1 MARISRR
8 KFIKQS
14 AIAGAG
20 TVLASNAII
29 AAPDLLLNKRVSPD
43 TEGGELLFVPY
54 YVQKGMGP
62 HLYELAWATDEDWD
76 TFYSNIEITQKGISI
91 SDTKGIEKFGINV
104 RWNVE
109 GFGWT
114 NITADNGGEYYSL
127 PAFGKTKNFN
137 LNYEL
142 CKSRVVRNRSR
153 LKILKE
159 SGWQPSTE
167 VMTFVNLSEQFNE
180 DATKK
185 ISDANSCA
193 TLAQS
198 GLNYALWAS
207 EMMETEKAKFDIALR
222 GKRDDFYF
230 GCDARS
236 FYQMYQDTFL
246 ELFSE
251 LFNYAN
257 ITFVVE
263 GDGMMSDYQTSPG
276 VIQPET
282 RALLI
287 KKLNERGIKCQE
299 RLLFWFH
306 DCCIPDWLRNM
317 KYDDLLKYAEKLT
330 YDTMKYYGDILY
342 AMEVVNELHDWANEL
357 QLNHEQITELV
368 RLINDVAKSEAPN
381 VKRTINNCCPFAEY
395 IQLKSYSKRE
405 AIYPQRSPYKFSKDL
420 IEAGIDFDILEQQM
434 YFPYRDLQDTILMI
448 EKLATLGKPMQLSE
462 VGVPGGSSNYS
473 VKNDTVPISREPYL
487 WHQPWNE
494 HTQADWL
501 EGIYTLAYSKE
512 FIQAC
517 NWFDFV
523 DPYYFMENGGL
534 LRSPKGEKKEAYYR
548 LAKIQ
553 ENWKN
558 LPKIK

>member
-1 MARISRR
+1 VNRISRR

-14 AIAGAG
+14 SIAGAG
-20 TVLASNAII
+20 TILASNAVF
-29 AAPDLLLNKRVSPD
+29 AAPELLLNTRISKN
-43 TEGGELLFVPY
+43 TEGGELLFVPHF
-54 YVQKGMGP
+54 VQKGRGP
-62 HLYELAWATDEDWD
+62 NLYELAWATDVEWD
-76 TFYSNIEITQKGISI
+76 TFYSNIGITEKGISI
-91 SDTKGIEKFGINV
+91 SDTKGVEKFGINV

-114 NITADNGGEYYSL
+114 NITADNGGELYSL
-127 PAFGKTKNFN
+127 PSSGKSESLN

-153 LKILKE
+153 LNDLKK
-159 SGWQPSTE
+159 SGWIPTSE
-167 VMTFVNLSEQFNE
+167 VMMFVNLSEQFYE
-180 DATKK
+180 DASKK
-185 ISDANSCA
+185 LNDDLNCA
-193 TLAQS
+193 TMAHS

-207 EMMETEKAKFDIALR
+207 EKMEIEKAKYDIELR
-222 GKRDDFYF
+222 GRRDDFFF

-246 ELFSE
+246 ELFSD

-257 ITFVVE
+257 ITFVVK
-263 GDGMMSDYQTSPG
+263 GDGMMSDYQTAPG

-282 RALLI
+282 RELLI
-287 KKLNERGIKCQE
+287 RKLNERGIKCQE

-306 DCCIPDWLRNM
+306 DCCIPDWLRDM

-330 YDTMKYYGDILY
+330 YDTMKHFGDSLY

-357 QLNHEQITELV
+357 QLNHEQITELT
-368 RLINDVAKSEAPN
+368 RLINDVAKSVAPN

-395 IQLKSYSKRE
+395 VQLNSYSKKK
-405 AIYPQRSPYKFSKDL
+405 AVFPQRSVYKFSKDL

-434 YFPYRDLQDTILMI
+434 YFPYRDLQDSILLL
-448 EKLATLGKPMQLSE
+448 EKLAALGKPMQLSE
-462 VGVPGGSSNYS
+462 VGIPGGPSNYS
-473 VKNDTVPISREPYL
+473 VKNNTVPMSKEPYL

-501 EGIYTLAYSKE
+501 EDIYTLAYSKP
-512 FIQAC
+512 FIHAS

-523 DPYYFMENGGL
+523 DPYYYMENGGL
-534 LRSPKGEKKEAYYR
+534 LRSPKGEKKEAYHR
-548 LAKIQ
+548 LKNIQ
-553 ENWKN
+553 NNWNN
-558 LPKIK
+558 LPKK

>member
-1 MARISRR
+1 MGRITRR
-8 KFIKQS
+8 KFIKQGS
-14 AIAGAG
+14 IAGAG
-20 TVLASNAII
+20 TFLVSNSIL
-29 AAPDLLLNKRVSPD
+29 AAPELLLKKRVAKN
-43 TEGGELLFVPY
+43 TESGELLFVPHF
-54 YVQKGMGP
+54 VQKGSGP
-62 HLYELAWATDEDWD
+62 HLYELAWATDNDWD
-76 TFYSNIEITQKGISI
+76 TFYSNIAITQEGVSI
-91 SDTKGIEKFGINV
+91 SDTNGIDKFGINV

-109 GFGWT
+109 RFGWI
-114 NITADNGGEYYSL
+114 NITADNGGEFYSL
-127 PAFGKTKNFN
+127 PTTGKKENLN

-142 CKSRVVRNRSR
+142 CKSRVIRNRSR
-153 LKILKE
+153 LSELKK
-159 SGWQPSTE
+159 SGWMPSAE
-167 VMTFVNLSEQFNE
+167 VMMFVNLSEEFYE

-185 ISDANSCA
+185 RNDNLICA
-193 TLAQS
+193 QFAQS

-207 EMMETEKAKFDIALR
+207 ERMELDNAHYEIGIR
-222 GKRDDFYF
+222 GKRENFFF

-257 ITFVVE
+257 ITFVVK
-263 GDGMMSDYQTSPG
+263 GDGMMSDYQTAQG

-282 RALLI
+282 RELLI
-287 KKLNERGIKCQE
+287 RKLNDRGIKCQE

-306 DCCIPDWLRNM
+306 DCCIPDWLREM

-330 YDTMKYYGDILY
+330 YDTMKHFGDMLY

-357 QLNHEQITELV
+357 QLSHEQITELT
-368 RLINDVAKSEAPN
+368 RLINDVAKSTAPN

-395 IQLKSYSKRE
+395 VQLNSYSKRK
-405 AIYPQRSPYKFSKDL
+405 AVYPQRSPYKFSKDL

-434 YFPYRDLQDTILMI
+434 YFPYRDLQDSILMI

-462 VGVPGGSSNYS
+462 VGVPGGPSNYS
-473 VKNDTVPISREPYL
+473 VINESVPISKEPYL

-501 EGIYTLAYSKE
+501 EGIYTLAYSKQ

-534 LRSPKGEKKEAYYR
+534 LRSPKGEKKEAYFR

-553 ENWKN
+553 KQWNN
-558 LPKIK
+558 LPKK